1 MGWDILRNLGDSSL
15 NTSRMCS
22 AKDGGGAERPPS
34 GKGMTAVAKDAELG
48 KRSWISGILGGRIK
62 LSQATAPEPNSIGRD
77 KGD

>member
-22 AKDGGGAERPPS
+22 AERPPS

-62 LSQATAPEPNSIGRD
+62 LSQATAPEPSSIGRD